1 MLHASTFLASVGFL
15 IDLLLAPPACPDA
28 VSFVVMDLI
37 LKIQHFLNIL
47 LKLGFNLKVS
57 NDQNHRCHSKLVSE
71 RLMVSVQAT
80 RSQYG
85 RIRGRIPGAGPRPSQ
100 NTPLRP
106 GQSHSGTQ
114 HTTRSSVSQ
123 GDQQSFNVNICKSP
137 LTLIFSV

>member
-57 NDQNHRCHSKLVSE
+57 NDQNHRCHTKLVSE

-85 RIRGRIPGAGPRPSQ
+85 RVRAAYLGLGPRPSQ
-100 NTPLRP
+100 NTPLRTVLRRVVTFRDP
-106 GQSHSGTQ
+106 LHHQDL
-114 HTTRSSVSQ
+114 SQ
-123 GDQQSFNVNICKSP
+123 GDQHSLGGI
-137 LTLIFSV
+137 